1 MNYSEW
7 RQHCI
12 ETLKACHVDII
23 TLKSG
28 AMKLIAPG
36 AHIITSDIGAL
47 SREEL
52 TKLTRGAH

>member
-1 MNYSEW
+1 MNINQW
-7 RQHCI
+7 RQHC
-12 ETLKACHVDII
+12 ESALKASNATII
-23 TLKSG
+23 KLSSG